1 MANPPPLPPG
11 IGFMP
16 DSETNLLRKI
26 ARNLYTRAV
35 ADGYVGIEPDALDDY
50 MSSLRK
56 IVYYTAYLAEN

>member
-1 MANPPPLPPG
+1 
-11 IGFMP
+11 MP
-16 DSETNLLRKI
+16 DSQTNLLRKI

-35 ADGYVGIEPDALDDY
+35 ADGYVGIEPNALDDY